1 MLLLTACMQCVWD
14 RDKDEC
20 VSTSLKTSTIVY
32 MLVVA
37 VSVMAAAYVYRYG
50 CDKIQA
56 ARKEEAAHKQKW
68 QEENSP
74 PLPSAVA
81 P

>member
-1 MLLLTACMQCVWD
+1 
-14 RDKDEC
+14 
-20 VSTSLKTSTIVY
+20 

-50 CDKIQA
+50 CDKIQT
-56 ARKEEAAHKQKW
+56 RKEEAAHKQKW

>member
-1 MLLLTACMQCVWD
+1 MQCVWD

-37 VSVMAAAYVYRYG
+37 VSVMAAAYVYKFG
-50 CDKIQA
+50 CDKIQTRRAEA
-56 ARKEEAAHKQKW
+56 ARKQKW
-68 QEENSP
+68 QEESSS
-74 PLPSAVA
+74 PLPSAAA